1 MNRMMVKSKIGD
13 DGVLHLDLAIG
24 AQEAN
29 KEVRITLE
37 PSWPVL
43 TQEEWQAHILS
54 TAASIT
60 DPTFEHP
67 PQLLLEDR
75 EPLL

>member
-13 DGVLHLDLAIG
+13 DGILHLDLAIG

-37 PSWPVL
+37 PFWPVL
-43 TQEEWQAHILS
+43 TQEEWQAHILA
-54 TAASIT
+54 TAGSIT
-60 DPTFEHP
+60 DPTFERP